1 MNLIEL
7 WQNTQAV
14 LMAKWYLRQ
23 ATTVGERAR
32 IWGHPAISNY
42 GELVVGERF
51 RLMSTVATT
60 EVAVGVNACLEIG
73 KSVYI
78 NYGCSIGV
86 QEKITIGSN
95 CNIGIFVMMM
105 DNSFHC
111 LEPERRLE
119 MPESAP
125 IVLEENVWLAGRV
138 IVLPGVRIGAG
149 SAVGAGSVVTKDI
162 PPRSL
167 AVGVPAKVIKDL

>member
-1 MNLIEL
+1 MKLIAF
-7 WQNTQAV
+7 WRNTQAV

-23 ATTVGERAR
+23 ATYVGGKAR

-51 RLMSTVATT
+51 RLVSTVATT
-60 EVAVGVNACLEIG
+60 EVAVGVNASLEIG
-73 KSVYI
+73 ESVFI

-86 QEKITIGSN
+86 QEKIIIGSN
-95 CNIGIFVMMM
+95 CNIGTFVMMM

-119 MPESAP
+119 RPESAP
-125 IVLEENVWLAGRV
+125 IILEENVWLGGRV

-167 AVGVPAKVIKDL
+167 AVGVPAKVIRDL